1 MSSLLYCDKLDKLF
15 HDWKHKL
22 DEALATAWTFDTT
35 QSKTSI
41 NMDIGA
47 LVKPLCEEFFMENE
61 EKERKGFKCKPIGM
75 GSQDTWH

>member
-47 LVKPLCEEFFMENE
+47 LVKPLYEEFFMEKDLNANQLGWGLKIHGIE
-61 EKERKGFKCKPIGM
+61 VQI
-75 GSQDTWH
+75 